1 MEPIKALT
9 LHQPWASAIAFGM
22 KQYETRPRKT
32 NHRGLL
38 AIHAG
43 KAFNKEGM
51 AMLEGFA
58 WSDHITL
65 PLARRYSPIGEQEFI
80 KGAVV
85 AVCVL
90 SDCLLMDDELIQSI
104 DAQERAMGHWEAGRY
119 AYPLD
124 NIQMLKNPVPAKGQ
138 QGIWTWTPTEGDLD
152 GINL

>member
-1 MEPIKALT
+1 MEPIKTLT
-9 LHQPWASAIAFGM
+9 LHQPYASAIAFGM
-22 KQYETRPRKT
+22 KRYETRPRNT

-43 KAFNKEGM
+43 KAFNQEGM
-51 AMLEGFA
+51 ESLHGFP

-65 PLARRYSPIGEQEFI
+65 PLARRYSPIGEQEFV

-90 SDCLLMDDELIQSI
+90 SDCLLMDDALIQSI

-119 AYPLD
+119 AYKLD
-124 NIQMLKNPVPAKGQ
+124 NIQMLRTPVEARGK
-138 QGIWTWTPTEGDLD
+138 QGLWNWTPSDGDLE
-152 GINL
+152 GIVL